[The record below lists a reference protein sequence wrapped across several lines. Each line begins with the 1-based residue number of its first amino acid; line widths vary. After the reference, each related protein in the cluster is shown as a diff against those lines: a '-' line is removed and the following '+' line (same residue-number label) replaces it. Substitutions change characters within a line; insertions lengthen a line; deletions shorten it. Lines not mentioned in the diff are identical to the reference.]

1 MDIIIGYEFTQF
13 VVRWPKA
20 DMLQIDNVLRSVLA
34 YT

>member
-20 DMLQIDNVLRSVLA
+20 MLQIDNVLRSVLA

>member
-13 VVRWPKA
+13 VVWWSKS